1 MTDTLGGA
9 MNKSFKTVLELD
21 FYGNLLTPRMRD
33 LLEMYIF
40 DDLSLGEIADSEGIS
55 RQGVHDSIKRAIKQ
69 LDEYEA
75 KLQLIER
82 FKKERSYIDE
92 IIKLL
97 DSGDIDAAK
106 STLINLREQVLS
118 DTEGQ

>member
-1 MTDTLGGA
+1 

-106 STLINLREQVLS
+106 LTLINLREQVLS